1 MERREKGKHQ
11 GQKIQIHSLLCHQV
25 SQSLPAK
32 DSINLPLRNQHWF
45 FFFHHQHEELLV
57 KCVCKI
63 FQNNFQLGNI
73 SDIPKNAGRPEK
85 CKLRTNFEV
94 LRVCMTKNCMWLRV
108 FPPSL
113 TITA

>member
-11 GQKIQIHSLLCHQV
+11 GQKIRIHSLLCHQV

-32 DSINLPLRNQHWF
+32 DSINLPLHNQHC

-85 CKLRTNFEV
+85 CKLRTNFDV
-94 LRVCMTKNCMWLRV
+94 LRVWVGEELYVTKSL
-108 FPPSL
+108 PSL